1 MYVRNTE
8 NIFLNT
14 KKYILKETQN
24 AMLIKAPEIPWFSNP
39 IGIWFSKRFVYKGK
53 YENSICI
60 GIIRNGEY
68 QLVSVDKKEQ
78 ESNLIIGP
86 ELLNFFIAEKENDKK
101 DVSFNYFKN

>member
-1 MYVRNTE
+1 MRNIE

-14 KKYILKETQN
+14 KKYLLKETQN
-24 AMLIKAPEIPWFSNP
+24 AILIKASKIPWFSNP
-39 IGIWFSKRFVYKGK
+39 IGILFSKRFVYKGK

-68 QLVSVDKKEQ
+68 QLVSVNKKEQ
-78 ESNLIIGP
+78 ESNLIIGQ

>member
-1 MYVRNTE
+1 MCVINIE

-14 KKYILKETQN
+14 KKYLLKETQN
-24 AMLIKAPEIPWFSNP
+24 AIFIKAPEISWFSNP

-68 QLVSVDKKEQ
+68 QLVSVNKKGQ
-78 ESNLIIGP
+78 ESNLIIGQ
-86 ELLNFFIAEKENDKK
+86 ELLNFFVSEKEHDKK
-101 DVSFNYFKN
+101 VVSFDYFKN